1 MHEMAYAEGILEVA
15 LDVAGG
21 RPVRR
26 VQIRLGEQHAIVP
39 DSLQFCFSLA
49 AQDTLAA
56 EARLEVLSLPGD
68 TFLVD
73 AVELDD
79 GWRRRPDTEP
89 LNGLANDRTA

>member
-1 MHEMAYAEGILEVA
+1 MHEMAYAEGILDVA
-15 LDVAGG
+15 LEVSEG

-26 VQIRLGEQHAIVP
+26 VQVRLGEQHAIVP

-49 AQDTLAA
+49 AQETPAA

-68 TFLVD
+68 AFLVD

-79 GWRRRPDTEP
+79 GWRRRPEADT
-89 LNGLANDRTA
+89 ACA

>member
-1 MHEMAYAEGILEVA
+1 MHEMAYAEGILDVA
-15 LDVAGG
+15 LEVSEG

-26 VQIRLGEQHAIVP
+26 VQVRLGEQHAIVP

-49 AQDTLAA
+49 AQDTPAA
-56 EARLEVLSLPGD
+56 DARLEVLNLPGD

-79 GWRRRPDTEP
+79 GWRHRPEADP
-89 LNGLANDRTA
+89 ACA

>member
-1 MHEMAYAEGILEVA
+1 MHEMAYAEGILDVALEVA
-15 LDVAGG
+15 EGH
-21 RPVRR
+21 PVKR
-26 VQIRLGEQHAIVP
+26 VQVRLGEQHAVVP

-56 EARLEVLSLPGD
+56 DARLEIVSLPGD

-79 GWRRRPDTEP
+79 GWRRRPEADT
-89 LNGLANDRTA
+89 ACA

>member
-1 MHEMAYAEGILEVA
+1 MHEMAYAEGILDVA
-15 LDVAGG
+15 LEVSEG

-26 VQIRLGEQHAIVP
+26 VQVRLGEQHAIVP

-56 EARLEVLSLPGD
+56 DAQLEVFTLPGD
-68 TFLVD
+68 TFVVD

-79 GWRRRPDTEP
+79 GWRRRPEADT
-89 LNGLANDRTA
+89 ACA

>member
-1 MHEMAYAEGILEVA
+1 MHELAYAQGILDVALEVA
-15 LDVAGG
+15 EG

-26 VQIRLGEQHAIVP
+26 VQVRLGDEHAIVA

-56 EARLEVLSLPGD
+56 DAQLEVMSLPGD

-79 GWRRRPDTEP
+79 GWRRRPDAEP
-89 LNGLANDRTA
+89 TCA